1 MFTITALV
9 VLGVVQ
15 STKGDSLDRALDR
28 DDPVRALPVAWS
40 APDTTVTIDES
51 AIVIE
56 SVEASPRDEWTAR
69 PIARVR
75 SAFWAR
81 VLRGVEAM

>member
-1 MFTITALV
+1 MIAVAALV
-9 VLGVVQ
+9 VLGAVQ

-40 APDTTVTIDES
+40 APNTTVTIDES

-56 SVEASPRDEWTAR
+56 TIAESPRDEWSPSAVG
-69 PIARVR
+69 RVR

-81 VLRGVEAM
+81 AVRGVEAM